1 MRANK
6 KIINATPNQLDSI
19 KFKSRSE
26 ALCYKRLIESGFS
39 PKYEEESFVL
49 FNTYKLR
56 DSSLLV
62 FIGDAK
68 SKTLERFDK
77 TLRKSVYTPDF
88 TFDYKNFHVIIEI
101 KGFSNDV
108 WPLKRKLFLSNLQ
121 AGLYPINKTVLFFE
135 IHSIRELVQAIKI
148 IKGEE
153 SGL

>member
-39 PKYEEESFVL
+39 PKYEEESFLL

-62 FIGDAK
+62 FIGDVK

-88 TFDYKNFHVIIEI
+88 TFDFNGYHIIIEV
-101 KGFSNDV
+101 KGYPNDTY
-108 WPLKRKLFLSNLQ
+108 PFKRKIFLTNLGK
-121 AGLYPINKTVLFFE
+121 GLYNIQQPVVFME
-135 IHSIRELVQAIKI
+135 IHSTKELIQAIEI
-148 IKGEE
+148 IKT
-153 SGL
+153 LP

>member
-19 KFKSRSE
+19 EFKSRSE
-26 ALCYKRLIESGFS
+26 ALCYKKLRESGFS

-68 SKTLERFDK
+68 SKNLERFDK
-77 TLRKSVYTPDF
+77 TLRKSIYTPDF
-88 TFDYKNFHVIIEI
+88 TFDFNDYHIIIEV
-101 KGFSNDV
+101 KGYPNDIY
-108 WPLKRKLFLSNLQ
+108 PFKRKIFLTNLGR
-121 AGLYPINKTVLFFE
+121 GLYNIQHPVVFIEV
-135 IHSIRELVQAIKI
+135 HSTKELMQAIEI
-148 IKGEE
+148 IKT
-153 SGL
+153 LP

>member
-62 FIGDAK
+62 FIGDVK

-88 TFDYKNFHVIIEI
+88 TF
-101 KGFSNDV
+101 
-108 WPLKRKLFLSNLQ
+108 
-121 AGLYPINKTVLFFE
+121 
-135 IHSIRELVQAIKI
+135 
-148 IKGEE
+148 
-153 SGL
+153 